1 MLSVSCWKETRWR
14 LQRRNHPTTQHIQ
27 KVNSLALHVG
37 DFHPFQRKALN
48 GSDWLRLPPQTFSQ
62 VEDPLTCL
70 VCGYIYRHKLPGS
83 RVLVGHSIHCLNF
96 KGIVCMSK
104 QIHHHDRGVFQAGL
118 LGEVPD
124 MTATCLAQT
133 WVWVALL
140 ACNIIRHIFP
150 STSISRGNPFQK
162 DTSLV
167 NIWDG
172 TPRSRGGS
180 WFAKWEKHMVKTVL
194 SVILLS
200 TTLWLKRDVC
210 CSCARRHTD
219 NLQQQPKKTEDGD
232 SNFPTLP

>member
-1 MLSVSCWKETRWR
+1 MRH
-14 LQRRNHPTTQHIQ
+14 NHPPPHIWRGH
-27 KVNSLALHVG
+27 SPALHAG
-37 DFHPFQRKALN
+37 DFHPFQREVCS
-48 GSDWLRLPPQTFSQ
+48 GSNWLGLPPQTFPQ

-83 RVLVGHSIHCLNF
+83 GVLVGHSIHCLNF

-124 MTATCLAQT
+124 MTATRLTQT

-150 STSISRGNPFQK
+150 STRISRGNPFQK

-180 WFAKWEKHMVKTVL
+180 WFVKWEKHMVKTVL

-200 TTLWLKRDVC
+200 
-210 CSCARRHTD
+210 
-219 NLQQQPKKTEDGD
+219 
-232 SNFPTLP
+232 PTL